1 MLYQFYKD
9 EEIVG
14 TEGAPNWIYLQSNG
28 YYGLC
33 DFNKCEGV
41 AIDGKP
47 YHLFG
52 RKEIPELE
60 SVTYKLIT
68 EEEYAE
74 QIAETNAE
82 LLDIITGE
90 SEVVADENTN

>member
-1 MLYQFYKD
+1 MLYQFYKGD
-9 EEIVG
+9 EIVG

-28 YYGLC
+28 CYGLT
-33 DFNKCEGV
+33 DEYKAEGV
-41 AIDGKP
+41 AIGGTP

-60 SVTYKLIT
+60 TVTYKMIT
-68 EEEYAE
+68 EEEYGN
-74 QIAETNAE
+74 QIAELNAE

-90 SEVVADENTN
+90 VATDENTN

>member
-1 MLYQFYKD
+1 MLYQFYN
-9 EEIVG
+9 ENEIVG
-14 TEGAPNWIYLQSNG
+14 TKAQPNWIYLQSNG

-33 DFNKCEGV
+33 DYDKCEGV

-47 YHLFG
+47 YQLEG

-74 QIAETNAE
+74 QIRKEQQE
-82 LLDIITGE
+82 LLDIVSGE
-90 SEVVADENTN
+90 VTIDENTDEG